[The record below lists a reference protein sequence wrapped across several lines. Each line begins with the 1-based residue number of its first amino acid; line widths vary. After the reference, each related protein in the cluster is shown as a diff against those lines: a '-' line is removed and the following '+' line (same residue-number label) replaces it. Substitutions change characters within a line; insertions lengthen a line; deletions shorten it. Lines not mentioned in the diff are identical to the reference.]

1 MTPPFISATLR
12 HAARLGAG
20 VALAASLAASL
31 AVPHAFAQPAFDLPQ
46 LMQQLA
52 QHPAGQ
58 ARFTEQRYSSMLEQP
73 LQSSGRLAFE
83 APDGFIRE
91 TLEPRR
97 EKLAVLGNQLTLTQ
111 GTRVRTLA
119 LDATPEAALMI
130 EAIRGTLT
138 GNRGALERHFN
149 VALAGEARAW
159 HLELKPRDAR
169 LLAQVRSIR
178 VSGRDGVVREVEV
191 NLADGDRSLMRI
203 EPLPANASAAPASA
217 VRP

>member
-1 MTPPFISATLR
+1 MQR
-12 HAARLGAG
+12 NAARLGAG
-20 VALAASLAASL
+20 VITLVAALAAAPL
-31 AVPHAFAQPAFDLPQ
+31 PAFAQAGFDLPQ

-52 QHPAGQ
+52 QHPAGK
-58 ARFTEQRYSSMLEQP
+58 ARFTEQRHSSMLEQP

-83 APDGFIRE
+83 APDTFVRE

-97 EKLAVLGNQLTLTQ
+97 EKLAVVGNQLTLTQ

-138 GNRGALERHFN
+138 GNRGALERHFKVG
-149 VALAGEARAW
+149 VAGDARQW
-159 HLELKPRDAR
+159 RLELTPRDAR

-203 EPLPANASAAPASA
+203 EPLPADAPAPPASAA
-217 VRP
+217 RP